1 MMKRIALLLFA
12 LFLLPGALRAQA
24 IGQMH
29 LDDRV
34 FSTCLP
40 DLSRYAID
48 YEDAPKMTRERREI
62 ALKCV
67 ERTFGKI
74 KEYEEYWNGCQ
85 ECHLL
90 LVTLDSGDEFEFYDG
105 CLTRFT
111 IVSPRF
117 SVGADVLRGGGLR
130 VGQKLNLKK
139 SRGEWVIKPVERQDE
154 PGLYRFS
161 PWMDD
166 WSISY
171 LVVDENG
178 IITKIY
184 NWTNDC

>member
-1 MMKRIALLLFA
+1 MMKRIAFLLLV
-12 LFLLPGALRAQA
+12 LSLLPGVLRAQA
-24 IGQMH
+24 IGQVRYE
-29 LDDRV
+29 DRI

-40 DLSRYAID
+40 KISTDMDDSG
-48 YEDAPKMTRERREI
+48 PKMTRERREI

-74 KEYEEYWNGCQ
+74 KEYEEAWNDCQ

-90 LVTLDSGDEFEFYDG
+90 LVTLDSGDELVFYDG
-105 CLTRFT
+105 LLTRFT